1 MRLKTAF
8 LSLALLICPCALCY
22 GQLSFSGVNGER
34 GYAALRAY
42 YRLDL
47 DNGFVFTPMYGYYR
61 MTDKEIDEAGSTSR
75 YGLEVSYELNDAWH
89 VLAEGFWQPQAVG
102 YQAVGYAAGAGWIPF
117 YRWGF
122 FRNPL
127 LNGYVGQTR
136 YRTYVDKRGN
146 DLPGGSFGE
155 VETTAYVQASA
166 DAGNFNLKAAWQKVL
181 EYSSQPPAN
190 VTFSWAN
197 IPFMTAVVQGFV
209 KEAAAL
215 RISYRTPYITPYAS
229 LARYRY
235 NELSDTAAAVSA
247 GLHLHL
253 GEMSLSGG
261 VEVFE
266 PRREANRRTYFSMSA
281 EVEF

>member
-8 LSLALLICPCALCY
+8 LSLVLLICPCALCY

-253 GEMSLSGG
+253 GEIRRGG
-261 VEVFE
+261 SV
-266 PRREANRRTYFSMSA
+266 
-281 EVEF
+281 

>member
-8 LSLALLICPCALCY
+8 ISLILLICPCALCY

-34 GYAALRAY
+34 GYAALRGQ

-47 DNGFVFTPMYGYYR
+47 DNGFVFIPRYGYYR

-75 YGLEVSYELNDAWH
+75 YGVEGSYEINDNWRM
-89 VLAEGFWQPQAVG
+89 LAGGFWQPQAVG
-102 YQAVGYAAGAGWIPF
+102 YQAVGYGAGAAWSPF
-117 YRWGF
+117 YRWGELK
-122 FRNPL
+122 NPVL
-127 LNGYVGQTR
+127 TVYIGQTR
-136 YRTYVDKRGN
+136 YRTYVDKEGN

-155 VETTAYVQASA
+155 VETGVQTEAAA
-166 DAGNFNLKAAWQKVL
+166 DWGPWNLKAAWHKVI
-181 EYSSQPPAN
+181 EYSSKPPQDI
-190 VTFSWAN
+190 TFSWAN

-209 KEAAAL
+209 KEAAGL
-215 RISYRTPYITPYAS
+215 RVSYQTEFITPYAS
-229 LARYRY
+229 LVRYRY

-266 PRREANRRTYFSMSA
+266 PRREDNRKTYFSMSA

>member
-8 LSLALLICPCALCY
+8 ISLILLICPCALCY

-34 GYAALRAY
+34 GYAALRAR

-75 YGLEVSYELNDAWH
+75 YGLEVSYELNDAWR

-102 YQAVGYAAGAGWIPF
+102 YQAVGYAAGLSWKPF
-117 YRWGF
+117 YRWWIF
-122 FRNPL
+122 KNPTL
-127 LNGYVGQTR
+127 TAYAEQTR
-136 YRTYVDKRGN
+136 YRTYVDKQGN
-146 DLPGGSFGE
+146 DLPSGAFGE
-155 VETTAYVQASA
+155 VETGAHIEASA
-166 DAGNFNLKAAWQKVL
+166 DAGNWNMQAAWHKVI
-181 EYSSQPPAN
+181 EYSSSPPHN
-190 VTFSWAN
+190 LTFSWAN

-209 KEAAAL
+209 KEAAAVRL
-215 RISYRTPYITPYAS
+215 SYRTEFITPYAS

-247 GLHLHL
+247 GLYPP
-253 GEMSLSGG
+253 G
-261 VEVFE
+261 
-266 PRREANRRTYFSMSA
+266 SA
-281 EVEF
+281 WLMPGD